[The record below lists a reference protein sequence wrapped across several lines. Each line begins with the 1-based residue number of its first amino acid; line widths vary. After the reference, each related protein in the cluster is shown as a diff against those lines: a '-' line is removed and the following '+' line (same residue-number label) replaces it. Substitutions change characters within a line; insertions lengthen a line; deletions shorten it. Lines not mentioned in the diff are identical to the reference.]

1 MWYCQTEISG
11 SSWHIANFLSHLFSF
26 FLSFF
31 LSFFPN
37 IKCFN
42 RDLLGKL
49 MHNKDHRVN
58 MGAPWYSGYHLCLV
72 LRKSMVQIMV
82 HLILDDCKK
91 EGSIGL
97 IGKEK
102 NKLKRRR
109 GGNWT
114 HYSHYG
120 IGKSGRNIIWITLTA
135 TCWITITKYGCE
147 QYLN

>member
-1 MWYCQTEISG
+1 MILSDRNFWVFVTYCQFFISP
-11 SSWHIANFLSHLFSF
+11 FF

-120 IGKSGRNIIWITLTA
+120 IGKSVGTSF
-135 TCWITITKYGCE
+135 E
-147 QYLN
+147 